1 MRICKVA
8 AFPHLRAPFMPELDK
23 TYTPADVESRWYQ
36 RWLDDKCFEADPA
49 RVSETRPAYSIVIPP
64 PNVTGVLHMGHVLN
78 NTIQDILCRRA
89 RMLGKEVLWL
99 PGTDHAGLATQNVVE
114 KTLKKQGVI
123 KHRDDLGR
131 EKLIEKIW
139 EWKGTQGDIII
150 DQLKKLGSS
159 CDWSRQRFTFD
170 PDYNACVMRVF
181 VDLYKK
187 GLIYRGKR
195 MVNWCPSSLTAL
207 SDEEVIMKEQKGS
220 MYHFRVEVIDDD
232 TRPQT
237 ARPRAV
243 DITEQ
248 EEQNAHHEHTRTDPH
263 TGCRTFIHGNRFD
276 ERAGPYLSAAN
287 RRTVGAAAACLA
299 QSQRTGADAPSG
311 ESRWEEFRALLATG
325 QFRELNLIDLAQLGI
340 RAFGDEPL
348 AAADESLK
356 QLKAGAEAQ
365 PFLDHARGVVYKI
378 FASDASGNAGRK
390 VTVSTSPTARPYIE
404 YEDSHP
410 LEALEK
416 LALLHE
422 IGGLPTEILGVT
434 AQGDWVLAQPEATP
448 VTESEIGAARA
459 EAVALVGGVQVNE
472 SGLEDIRVVW
482 HRGRAWIISDLHL
495 RNIMR
500 DSEGKARIMD
510 ALIVPVPKSLTAR
523 YESVRQAIREAKEK
537 AGILSS
543 ATHAQE
549 ELSLFP
555 SADRKTW
562 LTIATTRPETIPGDT
577 AIAVNPKDERYAHLI
592 GKHIR
597 RPLPLENQ
605 AAIPIV
611 GDEHVDFAFGTG
623 VLKVT
628 PAHDKADFEIGQRHK
643 LEIIDVLH
651 PNGLLNELA
660 GKDLAGLDRFEG
672 RKKAVDLLTEMG
684 AMIKAEPHQNNV
696 GYSERAD
703 VPIEPRLS
711 EQWFLKYPSVKESQ
725 AVVASGEMKFHPD
738 RWAKVYDHW
747 MTGLQDWCIS
757 RQVWWGHRIPVWHS
771 MAKDSDELRAFSEFS
786 NKTGLSKSDS
796 WTEHC
801 LSGVKGEAT
810 LVTVYQNNDEGE
822 TRIEAVT
829 DSEAEIEK
837 LKSMGFTQDPD
848 VLDTWF
854 SSWLWPFATMGWP
867 EKTSTLKAFY
877 PTTDLVTGPDI
888 IFFWVARMIMAGFEW
903 MGELPFKNVYF
914 TGIIRD
920 KQGRK
925 MSKSLGNSP
934 DPLELIASY
943 SADALRFGIMRS
955 APLGQDICFDD
966 KNVELGR
973 NFCTKLWNAARF
985 RQMQGGEVET
995 EISAA
1000 LLSSDDKWILLRLNT
1015 AIAEV
1020 STALE
1025 EYRFSDATATLYRFF
1040 WSEYCDWY
1048 IEASKAVLQ
1057 GSDDKR
1063 KANTLAVIDFVLGH
1077 TLRLFHPFMPF
1088 ITEELWH
1095 GMGFN
1100 TDLPENQGGKS
1111 IMFAPWPKPLDED
1124 ELAHFGILPEDEK
1137 TANDKYEAV
1146 NLGRGLKSTFNINKR
1161 VRFVLKPSQELPAHE
1176 VEVLRILLNA
1186 EPLDVD
1192 ADFAAT
1198 KGTPSAITPL
1208 GTIFLPLDGII
1219 DVEAERARVGKELAK
1234 VESELEK
1241 VIAKL
1246 ADENFTSKVPQKV
1259 LDEHQLRKTDW
1270 QEKLAKLREM
1280 MAALG

>member
-1 MRICKVA
+1 VIAKVTESPRVTFQAGPCKNLTL
-8 AFPHLRAPFMPELDK
+8 PHLARPFMPELEK
-23 TYTPADVESRWYQ
+23 TYTPADVEARWYQ

-49 RVSETRPAYSIVIPP
+49 RVSEKRPAYSIVIPP
-64 PNVTGVLHMGHVLN
+64 PNVTGILTLGHVLN
-78 NTIQDILCRRA
+78 NTIQDILARRA

-99 PGTDHAGLATQNVVE
+99 PGTDHAGIATQNVVE

-131 EKLIEKIW
+131 EGLVAKIW
-139 EWKGTQGDIII
+139 EWKEKHGGIII
-150 DQLKKLGSS
+150 EQLKKLGAS
-159 CDWSRQRFTFD
+159 CDWSRERFTFD
-170 PDYNACVMRVF
+170 DDYSACVMRVF

-207 SDEEVIMKEQKGS
+207 SDEEVVMK
-220 MYHFRVEVIDDD
+220 
-232 TRPQT
+232 
-237 ARPRAV
+237 A
-243 DITEQ
+243 
-248 EEQNAHHEHTRTDPH
+248 QN
-263 TGCRTFIHGNRFD
+263 G
-276 ERAGPYLSAAN
+276 
-287 RRTVGAAAACLA
+287 
-299 QSQRTGADAPSG
+299 
-311 ESRWEEFRALLATG
+311 
-325 QFRELNLIDLAQLGI
+325 
-340 RAFGDEPL
+340 
-348 AAADESLK
+348 
-356 QLKAGAEAQ
+356 
-365 PFLDHARGVVYKI
+365 FLYY
-378 FASDASGNAGRK
+378 FK
-390 VTVSTSPTARPYIE
+390 V
-404 YEDSHP
+404 
-410 LEALEK
+410 EALDNS
-416 LALLHE
+416 H
-422 IGGLPTEILGVT
+422 
-434 AQGDWVLAQPEATP
+434 Q
-448 VTESEIGAARA
+448 
-459 EAVALVGGVQVNE
+459 QV
-472 SGLEDIRVVW
+472 
-482 HRGRAWIISDLHL
+482 
-495 RNIMR
+495 R
-500 DSEGKARIMD
+500 DSNGDPI
-510 ALIVPVPKSLTAR
+510 
-523 YESVRQAIREAKEK
+523 
-537 AGILSS
+537 
-543 ATHAQE
+543 
-549 ELSLFP
+549 F
-555 SADRKTW
+555 W
-562 LTIATTRPETIPGDT
+562 TIATTRPETIPGDMFV
-577 AIAVNPKDERYAHLI
+577 AVNPMDERYHDPRIAYV
-592 GKHIR
+592 R

-605 AAIPIV
+605 AILPIFRY
-611 GDEHVDFAFGTG
+611 GHDIDITFGTG

-628 PAHDKADFEIGQRHK
+628 PAHDKADFALFELASRHFGAVSPGLLPESPIEIMK
-643 LEIIDVLH
+643 
-651 PNGLLNELA
+651 PNGVMNSLA
-660 GKDLAGLDRFEG
+660 GEDLNGLDRFEA
-672 RKKAVDLLTEMG
+672 RKRAVRLLDEMG
-684 AMIKAEPHQNNV
+684 ALVKEEPHQNNV

-711 EQWFLKYPSVKESQ
+711 EQWFLRYPSVETSRN
-725 AVVASGEMKFHPD
+725 VVANKSMRFHPD

-757 RQVWWGHRIPVWHS
+757 RQVWWGHRIPIWHKRVFTS
-771 MAKDSDELRAFSEFS
+771 SSELANELFGPNALNLDLGEVESAGYFVRCISESQGTETLIGYHS
-786 NKTGLSKSDS
+786 NAAVASAADRE
-796 WTEHC
+796 WFN
-801 LSGVKGEAT
+801 
-810 LVTVYQNNDEGE
+810 VYFAITNEELG
-822 TRIEAVT
+822 R
-829 DSEAEIEK
+829 K
-837 LKSMGFTQDPD
+837 LEQLGFTQDPD

-955 APLGQDICFDD
+955 APLGQDICFDE

-1057 GSDDKR
+1057 GSDEKR

-1100 TDLPENQGGKS
+1100 ADLPENQGGKS
-1111 IMFAPWPKPLDED
+1111 IMFAVWPKPLDAD
-1124 ELAHFGILPEDEK
+1124 ELAHFGILPEDEQA
-1137 TANDKYEAV
+1137 ANDKYEAV

-1161 VRFVLKPSQELPAHE
+1161 VRFVLKPSQELPDHE
-1176 VEVLRILLNA
+1176 IEVLRILLNA

-1192 ADFAAT
+1192 ANYVPT
-1198 KGTPSAITPL
+1198 KGTPSALTPL
-1208 GTIFLPLDGII
+1208 GTIFLPLDGLI
-1219 DVEAERARVGKELAK
+1219 DVEAERARVSKEIAK

-1241 VIAKL
+1241 VTSKL
-1246 ADENFTSKVPQKV
+1246 ADTNFTSKVPQKV
-1259 LDEHQLRKTDW
+1259 LDEHQQRKTDW
-1270 QEKLAKLREM
+1270 QEKLAKLKEM